1 MKYGNMV
8 LLKTH
13 TVDGGNYLETVSHL
27 ILHSK
32 IEESNA
38 HVSSQASMSCFSFL
52 LVDKKDEI
60 RCRIDLQALI

>member
-32 IEESNA
+32 IEQSNA

-52 LVDKKDEI
+52 FS
-60 RCRIDLQALI
+60 